1 MYVILFDV
9 KELVDELD
17 GKLYLR
23 RPIVAVEEASLLV
36 SRTRLLMGIA
46 DNFDRSFISIDYV
59 TTKVLIIGGLVK

>member
-1 MYVILFDV
+1 M
-9 KELVDELD
+9 DELD

-36 SRTRLLMGIA
+36 SRTRLLMGIP

-59 TTKVLIIGGLVK
+59 TTKVSIIGGLVK